1 MQKPIMVFVNEIK
14 NQIICT
20 DLESCKVGTSTIRK
34 ILVPYDDS
42 KYSEHAFALSLD
54 LAQHYGA
61 SITTLTIVYENPTTD
76 LDISHQTS
84 FDKDKIKKINEKFK
98 LLKQNAKQFG
108 ITINNDIAQSREIL
122 DTILTY
128 ITTNKMD
135 LVVMG
140 SRSRPGPH
148 RYAIGSIALGVCKSA
163 MCPVM
168 LVK

>member
-1 MQKPIMVFVNEIK
+1 MENTCRFFMTALKS
-14 NQIICT
+14 QIICT
-20 DLESCKVGTSTIRK
+20 DLENCKVGTSTIRR

-42 KYSEHAFALSLD
+42 QYSERAFSLSLD

-61 SITTLTIVYENPTTD
+61 EITTLTIVYENPTTD
-76 LDISHQTS
+76 LDIRHQTS
-84 FDKDKIKKINEKFK
+84 IDKEKIKKINEKFK

-108 ITINNDIAQSREIL
+108 ISLKNDIDQSREIL
-122 DTILTY
+122 DTILSY

-148 RYAIGSIALGVCKSA
+148 RYVIGSIALGVCKSA
-163 MCPVM
+163 KCPVM

>member
-1 MQKPIMVFVNEIK
+1 MNASKG
-14 NQIICT
+14 QIICT
-20 DLESCKVGTSTIRK
+20 DLENCKLGTSTIRK

-42 KYSEHAFALSLD
+42 KYSERAFTLSLD

-76 LDISHQTS
+76 LDIRHQTPI
-84 FDKDKIKKINEKFK
+84 DEEKIKKINEKFK
-98 LLKQNAKQFG
+98 VLRQNAKQFG
-108 ITINNDIAQSREIL
+108 ITIKNDITKRREIL
-122 DTILTY
+122 DSILTY

-148 RYAIGSIALGVCKSA
+148 RYAIGSIALGICKSA
-163 MCPVM
+163 KCPIM